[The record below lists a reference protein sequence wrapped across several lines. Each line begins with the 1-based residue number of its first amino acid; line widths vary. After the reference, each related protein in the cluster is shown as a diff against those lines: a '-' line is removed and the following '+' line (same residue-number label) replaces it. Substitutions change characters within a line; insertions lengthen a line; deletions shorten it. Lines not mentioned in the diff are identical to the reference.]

1 MEGSFLIPF
10 ILIISIISSLFSESR
25 WHYQAEGEFEQTKID
40 GESVR
45 KFTDNVYIYK
55 DSLSLF
61 TDKAL
66 QYLDRNE
73 LHLLGNTKMIDTG
86 DTLTCENMIFWTA
99 IDSINAQGNVQL
111 SQKDRR
117 LTSSII
123 DYWKGAGY
131 RGSSF
136 TAKGN
141 VNIVESDRHVQAEII
156 KYDDVSQQMILEENA
171 IVSNQNR
178 SLSGNNMTIQY
189 MDSLLNRISI
199 HNDAFATNLV
209 DAKLDSNGVFQ
220 KFRDEMN
227 SSNMNAYFSDGDLSS
242 LIMSGM
248 ANTELHVIED
258 SLYMGKNIASGDSV
272 IISFEKDELH
282 RIQINGGGRGKFEP
296 EPLNASI
303 DSTVTYEAEFIDY
316 HVQDEESFFEKKAI
330 VKYEDSILKA
340 GHIHVDWQTSLLD
353 ATEKDGER
361 PSVKTGRDAPII
373 GEDFKFDLNSKH
385 GVIKKGKTALDD
397 SYYHG
402 DKIYRDEPNIVHVK
416 NSIYTSCDLDEPHY
430 YLGSKQMKMLPGDRV
445 IARPLWLHIYDIP
458 IIGIPLAVFPSKGG
472 GRRSGWIMPSFG
484 ASASRGSYLRHLGY
498 FWAPNDYLDAKFLLS
513 FYDEHGVDSRSTINY
528 KKRYKYNGNVKMS
541 FLRKL
546 QGTNNIG
553 AISSDSTSQN
563 WDLRWRHSHK
573 IDPTQNLSI
582 NYTYVSSNNYYQD
595 TGYDLETRL
604 KQQINSSLNYSKNWS
619 SWKNSLSLNLS
630 ETYDLLAEDEKLEEP
645 SSVDDYF
652 FYKNR
657 SLPNM
662 SFRHGHSAL
671 FGAGDHFYNSL
682 YWSSSSSFNG
692 NQKIGF
698 SAPTDSTWADTTAY
712 TKGINHNVSLSAPQK
727 FLGWLTLNPRVS
739 LKEDWVFEYREPEL
753 DTNNNFINIASV
765 ERPIYK
771 YEKVESF
778 NRRLTGSASLSA
790 NTKIYGIFPFPIGNA
805 EAIRHVVT
813 PSLSYS
819 YRPDFSKSIIGIDP
833 QYILTD
839 NDGNEFDPFAG
850 STAGATSTNE
860 QKKIGLSLQNLFQ
873 MKIRKDDKIDKVDL
887 LSWKMQTAYNA
898 AADSLKWST
907 LRSTF
912 KTTIPGGL
920 KLDISAT
927 HDVYERNDEGIRI
940 DQLTN
945 PYLTKMDAS
954 TSFRI
959 SGKRLIGFE
968 ESTTTDVDTTDFDDE
983 LLDMNE
989 SDLAPKMAKGSL
1001 WQASFSMRYSK
1012 QQKYDYQENVY
1023 DWNNDFWLN
1032 TNLKI
1037 MLSENW
1043 KLSYNTRFDVLEQKM
1058 LSQSFHLSRPL
1069 HCWEF
1074 TFKWWPSGGSKG
1086 FFLNISVKHPDL
1098 QDIKIESRGGSKRIF
1113 GI

>member
-1 MEGSFLIPF
+1 MEGSFLIRVF
-10 ILIISIISSLFSESR
+10 IIISIISSLFSESR
-25 WHYQAEGEFEQTKID
+25 WHYQADGEFEQTQID

-66 QYLDRNE
+66 QYLDRDE
-73 LHLLGNTKMIDTG
+73 LHLLGNTKMIDSG
-86 DTLTCENMIFWTA
+86 DTLTCENMIFWTN
-99 IDSINAQGNVQL
+99 IDSINAQGNVHFK
-111 SQKDRR
+111 QKNRS
-117 LTSSII
+117 LTSTII
-123 DYWKGAGY
+123 DYWKATGY

-141 VNIVESDRHVQAEII
+141 VNIIESNRHVKAEII
-156 KYDDVSQQMILEENA
+156 KYDDMGEQMDLEENA
-171 IVSNQNR
+171 SVSNKNR
-178 SLSGNNMTIQY
+178 SLTGNNINIEYTN
-189 MDSLLNRISI
+189 SLLNRVSI
-199 HNDAFATNLV
+199 QNDAFATNIV

-220 KFRDEMN
+220 KFRDEM
-227 SSNMNAYFSDGDLSS
+227 SSQNMNAYFSKGYLSS

-248 ANTELHVIED
+248 ASTELHVIED
-258 SLYMGKNIASGDSV
+258 SLYMGKNIASGDSI
-272 IISFEKDELH
+272 IISFENDVLS

-296 EPLNASI
+296 EPINASI
-303 DSTVTYEAEFIDY
+303 DSTVTYEADFIDY
-316 HVQDEESFFEKKAI
+316 HIQDEESFFDKNAT
-330 VKYEDSILKA
+330 VKYEDTILKS
-340 GHIHVDWQTSLLD
+340 GHIHVNWLTSLLD

-361 PSVKTGRDAPII
+361 PSVKTGSDAPIV
-373 GEDFKFDLNSKH
+373 GQDFKFDLNSKH
-385 GVIKKGKTALDD
+385 GVIQKGKTSLND

-402 DKIYRDEPNIVHVK
+402 EEIYRDEPNVIHVH
-416 NSIYTSCDLDEPHY
+416 NSIYTSCDLEKPHY
-430 YLGSKQMKMLPGDRV
+430 YLGSRQMKMLPGDRI

-484 ASASRGSYLRHLGY
+484 SDASRGSYLRHLGY
-498 FWAPNDYLDAKFLLS
+498 FWAPNDYMDGKILVS
-513 FYDEHGVDSRSTINY
+513 FYDEHGVDSRSLFNY
-528 KKRYKYNGNVKMS
+528 KKRYKFSGNLKMS

-582 NYTYVSSNNYYQD
+582 NYNYVSSNNYYQD

-604 KQQINSSLNYSKNWS
+604 KQQINSSLNYSKNWP
-619 SWKNSLSLNLS
+619 SWKNSFSLNLS
-630 ETYDLLAEDEKLEEP
+630 ETYDLLAEDEKLDTPSEE
-645 SSVDDYF
+645 DNYF

-671 FGAGDHFYNSL
+671 FGTGDHFYNSL
-682 YWSSSSSFNG
+682 YWSSSSNFRA
-692 NQKIGF
+692 NQKVGF
-698 SAPTDSTWADTTAY
+698 IADSTLTWTDTTSY
-712 TKGINHNVSLSAPQK
+712 SKGISHTISLSSPQK
-727 FLGWLTLNPRVS
+727 FFGWISLNPNVS
-739 LKEDWVFEYREPEL
+739 LKEDWVFEYREP
-753 DTNNNFINIASV
+753 
-765 ERPIYK
+765 IYHGGEFSGE
-771 YEKVESF
+771 YNKVEGF

-790 NTKIYGIFPFPIGNA
+790 NTKIYGIFPFPVGNA

-813 PSLSYS
+813 PTLSYS
-819 YRPDFSKSIIGIDP
+819 YRPDFSEDIFGIDP
-833 QYILTD
+833 GYIMRD
-839 NDGNEFDPFAG
+839 NAGNLFDPFAG

-860 QKKIGLSLQNLFQ
+860 QKKIGISLQNLFQ
-873 MKIRKDDKIDKVDL
+873 MKIRKDEKIDKVDL
-887 LSWKMQTAYNA
+887 LSWRMETAYNG
-898 AADSLKWST
+898 AADRLRWST

-920 KLDISAT
+920 RLDISTT
-927 HDVYERNDEGIRI
+927 HDVYERNESNHRI
-940 DQLTN
+940 DTLIA

-968 ESTTTDVDTTDFDDE
+968 KSTHTNVDTTDFDNE

-1012 QQKYDYQENVY
+1012 QQKFDYLDNIY
-1023 DWNNDFWLN
+1023 DWDNDFWLN